1 MFDLALTRAMTIQL
15 VDELRGDLDATVGK
29 FILVEHE
36 ERYFMVRSSPRI
48 CEYHAQILA
57 RFAQTLGMTVQLTS
71 DGSDL
76 AAHHEKLRLHG
87 GGYWEL
93 QRDGRIRLFAKS
105 AAFGVFDRSLI
116 EGLGI
121 ASAHHWLIDL
131 D

>member
-1 MFDLALTRAMTIQL
+1 MKIQL
-15 VDELRGDLDATVGK
+15 VDELAGDLDAQVGK
-29 FILVEHE
+29 FILMEHQG
-36 ERYFMVRSSPRI
+36 RYFLVRSSPRI

-57 RFAQTLGMTVQLTS
+57 RFAPTIGLHPQLNA

-76 AAHHEKLRLHG
+76 HSPLEGATLHG
-87 GGYWEL
+87 GGYWEKL
-93 QRDGRIRLFAKS
+93 QDGRIRLFAKS

-121 ASAHHWLIDL
+121 AGDRRWIVDL

>member
-1 MFDLALTRAMTIQL
+1 MKIQL
-15 VDELRGDLDATVGK
+15 VNELAGDLDAHVGK
-29 FILVEHE
+29 FILLEHQD
-36 ERYFMVRSSPRI
+36 RYFMIRSSPRI

-57 RFAQTLGMTVQLTS
+57 RFAPNLGLEVHLNR

-76 AAHHEKLRLHG
+76 CQALQGARLHG
-87 GGYWEL
+87 GGYWEQ

-105 AAFGVFDRSLI
+105 AAFGVFDHTLI

-121 ASAHHWLIDL
+121 SGDHEWVIDL

>member
-1 MFDLALTRAMTIQL
+1 MKIQL
-15 VDELRGDLDATVGK
+15 VDELAGDLDAQVGK

-36 ERYFMVRSSPRI
+36 SRYFLVRSSPQI

-57 RFAQTLGMTVQLTS
+57 RFAPSLGIEIQLNR

-76 AAHHEKLRLHG
+76 ARAPEGLRLYG
-87 GGYWEL
+87 GGYWEQ

-105 AAFGVFDRSLI
+105 AAFGVFDRALI

-121 ASAHHWLIDL
+121 AGPHHWIVDPE
-131 D
+131 

>member
-1 MFDLALTRAMTIQL
+1 MTIQL
-15 VDELRGDLDATVGK
+15 VNELAGDLDALVGK
-29 FILVEHE
+29 FILLEHQ
-36 ERYFMVRSSPRI
+36 ERYFLVRSSPRI

-57 RFAQTLGMTVQLTS
+57 RFAPSLGITVHLNS

-76 AAHHEKLRLHG
+76 LQAPEGLQIHG
-87 GGYWEL
+87 GGYWEQ
-93 QRDGRIRLFAKS
+93 QRDASIRLFAKS

-121 ASAHHWLIDL
+121 SGDHHWVIDL

>member
-1 MFDLALTRAMTIQL
+1 MKIQL
-15 VDELRGDLDATVGK
+15 IDELAADLNAQLGK
-29 FILVEHE
+29 FILLEHE
-36 ERYFMVRSSPRI
+36 ARYFMVRSSPRI

-57 RFAQTLGMTVQLTS
+57 RFASQLNLPIQLTA

-76 AAHHEKLRLHG
+76 KTPVEGVRLHG
-87 GGYWEL
+87 GGYWEQ
-93 QRDGRIRLFAKS
+93 QRDGQIRLFAKS

-121 ASAHHWLIDL
+121 DSPHHWIVDL